1 MPAASKTRSLDRAI
15 DILELLAVRGPSPL
29 HELHRVSGLSKTT
42 LRRLLGALARR
53 QFVRRGLADGVYRT
67 NISIPRRGDP
77 THQGSVTRLINAA
90 TPLLLEINANIRW
103 PVDLHVHHQG
113 RMQVVESTRTIS
125 PLSFNDPYR
134 SQLEL
139 NIFAAAS
146 GLCYLST
153 LADERVLK
161 LIEALRDQE
170 LWSLSRYRISPQRL
184 FQELAAVRKNGYAR
198 RLANQTNQRGFHAIA
213 APIVAGEQ
221 GVGAVS
227 VQWPRSYLTVAAF
240 ADRYAAQMIRLAK
253 AISAEFG

>member
-1 MPAASKTRSLDRAI
+1 M
-15 DILELLAVRGPSPL
+15 
-29 HELHRVSGLSKTT
+29 HELHRASGLPKTT
-42 LRRLLGALARR
+42 LRRLLGTLTHRK
-53 QFVRRGLADGVYRT
+53 FVRRGLADGVYRT

-77 THQGSVTRLINAA
+77 THQGSVARLVNAA
-90 TPLLLEINANIRW
+90 TPLLLEINARIRW
-103 PVDLHVHHQG
+103 PIDLHVHHQG
-113 RMQVVESTRTIS
+113 RMHVIESTRTIS

-134 SQLEL
+134 PELEL

-198 RLANQTNQRGFHAIA
+198 RLANQTDQRSVLAIA
-213 APIVAGEQ
+213 APILAAKQ

-227 VQWPRSYLTVAAF
+227 VQWPCGYLNLTAF
-240 ADRYAAQMIRLAK
+240 ADRYAEEVIGLAR